1 MKRWG
6 PIGTLLTGFAVAAVL
21 IVLNMRIGPA
31 TEPTADAATSPAG
44 AQATATAPATTPP
57 AEPPPAEP
65 AATPTPEPSPSDAAP
80 LNVTWA
86 GRVDGGGATIAISAK
101 DEQAVAYICDGKK
114 IEAWLK
120 GTAVDGRLELTG
132 KGGATLTGTFDGDR
146 AEGEVRIGKRSW
158 TFDVAAA
165 TKPSGLYR
173 STADVRGA
181 RIVGGWI
188 VLPDGTQVGLATVE
202 GKVTAVSKLDT
213 TSGKATVGAAQVTA
227 APVAG
232 EL

>member
-21 IVLNMRIGPA
+21 IVLNMRIGPG
-31 TEPTADAATSPAG
+31 TEPVANAAANQPA
-44 AQATATAPATTPP
+44 APPAATATAPAPP
-57 AEPPPAEP
+57 PDLVAPPSAEPTPA
-65 AATPTPEPSPSDAAP
+65 PTTAAP
-80 LNVTWA
+80 LNATWA

-101 DEQAVAYICDGKK
+101 GEQAVAYICDGKK
-114 IEAWLK
+114 VEAWLK

-132 KGGATLTGTFDGDR
+132 KDGAELTGTYDGDR
-146 AEGEVRIGKRSW
+146 AEGEVTVGDRSW

-165 TKPSGLYR
+165 KKPSGLYR
-173 STADVRGA
+173 ATGDVRGA

-188 VLPDGTQVGLATVE
+188 VLPDGTQVGLATVA

-213 TSGKATVGAAQVTA
+213 VSGSARVGGTPVTGV
-227 APVAG
+227 PVDG
-232 EL
+232 RF